1 MADGQ
6 SIIIPNGD
14 LLSQQLVNWSMGK
27 GHKKITLLIGIAYG
41 SNIEKAILILAGE
54 KGILQNPPALFVPLA
69 FGPNA
74 IEIKVSFIIFN
85 FREAS
90 SIRGRVIFEINNRF
104 KQEGIDIPLLQQAIR
119 LRSLARTEDH
129 NKKKE
134 TEEGDSQTA

>member
-1 MADGQ
+1 MR
-6 SIIIPNGD
+6 
-14 LLSQQLVNWSMGK
+14 K

-54 KGILQNPPALFVPLA
+54 KGIIQNPPAVFVPLA

>member
-1 MADGQ
+1 
-6 SIIIPNGD
+6 
-14 LLSQQLVNWSMGK
+14 MGK
-27 GHKKITLLIGIAYG
+27 GHKKITLLICIAYG
-41 SNIEKAILILAGE
+41 SNIEKAILILKEILAGE